1 MRLYG
6 QNSRQNS
13 GKKRLIR
20 LEVLLADQCS
30 FTQVATTMAV
40 LSLPSAPDILQSL
53 VSRLSMAAEL
63 QIR

>member
-30 FTQVATTMAV
+30 FTQVAATMAV